1 MTLYYVKQFGLYYA
15 GKDKDGTFI
24 FTNSR
29 NGVPAKTTRDAAD
42 KLVEELGTDGCEVEE
57 RVL

>member
-15 GKDKDGTFI
+15 GKDPDGTIVFS
-24 FTNSR
+24 NVR
-29 NGVPAKTTRDAAD
+29 AGCPAKGTREAAD
-42 KLVEELGTDGCEVEE
+42 KLVEEFGTEGCEVEE